1 VRLPATDIVTH
12 GFKRINALIFK
23 SQSMKTILFG
33 GHNNFGNRG
42 CEALVRST
50 VALLRQH
57 SDGEV
62 RVLVPSFDIQLD
74 ARQWP
79 DAASSGVEFVKAS
92 QQPSTWA
99 NRSRLYSRLPWFTRF
114 GWPELEPDAALMAN
128 LERCDAFL
136 SIGGDNWSLDY
147 DLASLFFF
155 VGEARAAQKLGKP
168 ALLWGASVGPFDRIP
183 AVERQM
189 TPYLRELDLISVRE
203 SASRAYLDH
212 LGVTSNVI
220 DVTDSAFLMTPQSSG
235 VDAALIREGV
245 PALGLNLSPIVERS
259 LARAGREG
267 QLISNVAAFV
277 KRVLDQTDM
286 DVLLIPHVIPLNG
299 RGFGNDTH
307 THARLM
313 EALGGQ
319 QERVREAPS
328 HLNAPQLKYLIS
340 RCTAFIGA
348 RTHATIAAMSMGV
361 PVLSLAY
368 SVKARGIN
376 RDLFGHERY
385 MLDIMKL
392 DADSLWRGLN
402 LLTDEEAD
410 IRRTL
415 AARLPA
421 WKQKGHV
428 GAQWLAQRLST

>member
-1 VRLPATDIVTH
+1 
-12 GFKRINALIFK
+12 
-23 SQSMKTILFG
+23 MKTILFG
-33 GHNNFGNRG
+33 GHNNLGNRG
-42 CEALVRST
+42 CEALARST
-50 VALLRQH
+50 VDLLRQH
-57 SDGEV
+57 FDGKV
-62 RVLVPSFDIQLD
+62 RVLVPSFDIELD
-74 ARQWP
+74 RRQWP
-79 DAASSGVEFVKAS
+79 DAEMSGVEFVKAS
-92 QQPSTWA
+92 SQPSSWA

-114 GWPELEPDAALMAN
+114 GWPELEPDATLREN
-128 LERCDAFL
+128 IERCDAFL

-189 TPYLRELDLISVRE
+189 IPYLRELDLITVRE
-203 SASRAYLDH
+203 SASRAYLDQA
-212 LGVTSNVI
+212 GVADNVI

-235 VDAALIREGV
+235 VDSALIRSGV
-245 PALGLNLSPIVERS
+245 PTLGLNLSPIVERS
-259 LARAGREG
+259 LARAGRPDS
-267 QLISNVAAFV
+267 LIPAVAAFV
-277 KRVLDQTDM
+277 RRVLAETEL
-286 DVLLIPHVIPLNG
+286 DVLLIPHVVPLDG

-307 THARLM
+307 SHARLL
-313 EALGGQ
+313 EALGGS

-340 RCTAFIGA
+340 RCVAFIGA
-348 RTHATIAAMSMGV
+348 RTHATIAAMSMGI
-361 PVLSLAY
+361 PVLSLGY

-392 DADSLWRGLN
+392 DADSLWRGLTV
-402 LLTDEEAD
+402 LTEEAQD
-410 IRRTL
+410 IRNTL

-421 WKQKGHV
+421 CKQKGHG
-428 GAQWLAQRLST
+428 GAQWLAQRLL

>member
-1 VRLPATDIVTH
+1 
-12 GFKRINALIFK
+12 
-23 SQSMKTILFG
+23 MKTILLG
-33 GHNNFGNRG
+33 GHNSFGNRG

-50 VALLRQH
+50 VELLQQH
-57 SDGEV
+57 LDGNV
-62 RVLVPSFDIQLD
+62 RVLVPSSDVELD

-79 DAASSGVEFVKAS
+79 DAASSGVEFVSAS
-92 QQPSTWA
+92 PQPGMWA

-114 GWPELEPDAALMAN
+114 GWPELEPDAALRAN

-136 SIGGDNWSLDY
+136 SVGGDNWSLDY
-147 DLASLFFF
+147 DLASLFYF
-155 VGEARAAQKLGKP
+155 VGEARAAQRLGKP
-168 ALLWGASVGPFDRIP
+168 ALLWGASVGPFDRLP

-203 SASRAYLDH
+203 SVSRAYLNQ
-212 LGVTSNVI
+212 LGVIANVI
-220 DVTDSAFLMTPQSSG
+220 DVTDSAFLMTPQSRG
-235 VDAALIREGV
+235 VDVSLIRNGV
-245 PALGLNLSPIVERS
+245 PTLGLNLSPIVERS
-259 LARAGREG
+259 LARAGRAG
-267 QLISNVAAFV
+267 QLIPHAAGFV
-277 KRVLDQTDM
+277 KRVLAETDL
-286 DVLLIPHVIPLNG
+286 DVLLIPHVVPLNG

-307 THARLM
+307 THAQLM

-340 RCTAFIGA
+340 RCASFIGA

-392 DADSLWRGLN
+392 DADSLWQGLN
-402 LLTDEEAD
+402 LLTQEEQD
-410 IRRTL
+410 IRSTL

-421 WKQKGHV
+421 WKKKGHA
-428 GAQWLAQRLST
+428 GAEWLARKLSS

>member
-1 VRLPATDIVTH
+1 
-12 GFKRINALIFK
+12 
-23 SQSMKTILFG
+23 MKTILFG
-33 GHNNFGNRG
+33 GHNNFSNRG

-50 VALLRQH
+50 VDLLRQH
-57 SDGEV
+57 LDGNV
-62 RVLVPSFDIQLD
+62 HVLVPSFDIELD
-74 ARQWP
+74 AAQWP
-79 DAASSGVEFVKAS
+79 DAASSGVEFVNAS
-92 QQPSTWA
+92 PQPLTWA

-114 GWPELEPDAALMAN
+114 DWPELVPDAALSAN

-155 VGEARAAQKLGKP
+155 VGEARAAQRWGKP

-189 TPYLRELDLISVRE
+189 TRYLRNLDLISVRE
-203 SASRAYLDH
+203 SASRAYLDR
-212 LGVTSNVI
+212 LGVTRNVI
-220 DVTDSAFLMTPQSSG
+220 DVSDSAFLMTPQSAG
-235 VDAALIREGV
+235 VDPALIRNGV
-245 PALGLNLSPIVERS
+245 PTLGLNLSPIVERS
-259 LARAGREG
+259 LARAGRTDH
-267 QLISNVAAFV
+267 LIPHASAFV
-277 KRVLDQTDM
+277 KRVLAETDL
-286 DVLLIPHVIPLNG
+286 DVLLIPHVVPLNG
-299 RGFGNDTH
+299 SGFGNDTH

-319 QERVREAPS
+319 QERLREAPS

-340 RCTAFIGA
+340 RCAFFIGA

-361 PVLSLAY
+361 PVLSIAY

-392 DADSLWRGLN
+392 DADSLWQGLN
-402 LLTDEEAD
+402 LLTQEAQD
-410 IRRTL
+410 IRGTL

-421 WKQKGHV
+421 WKQQGHA
-428 GAQWLAQRLST
+428 GAEWLARKFSS

>member
-1 VRLPATDIVTH
+1 
-12 GFKRINALIFK
+12 
-23 SQSMKTILFG
+23 MKTILLG

-50 VALLRQH
+50 VDLLRQH
-57 SDGEV
+57 VDGGV
-62 RVLVPSFDIQLD
+62 RVLVPSFDIELD

-79 DAASSGVEFVKAS
+79 DAASSGVEFVKATL
-92 QQPSTWA
+92 PPPAWA
-99 NRSRLYSRLPWFTRF
+99 NRSRLYSRLPWFARF
-114 GWPELEPDAALMAN
+114 GWPELEPDAALREN

-155 VGEARAAQKLGKP
+155 VGEAGAARKLGKP

-189 TPYLRELDLISVRE
+189 IAYLRDLDLISVRE
-203 SASRAYLDH
+203 SASRAYLDQ
-212 LGVTSNVI
+212 LGLSGNVI
-220 DVTDSAFLMTPQSSG
+220 DVTDSAFLMTPQSTG
-235 VDAALIREGV
+235 VDAAFIRNGL
-245 PALGLNLSPIVERS
+245 PTLGLNLSPIVERS
-259 LARAGREG
+259 LARAGRAG
-267 QLISNVAAFV
+267 QLIPHAAAFV
-277 KRVLDQTDM
+277 KRVLAETDM
-286 DVLLIPHVIPLNG
+286 DVLLIPHVVPLNG

-307 THARLM
+307 THSQLM

-340 RCTAFIGA
+340 RCTSFIGA

-385 MLDIMKL
+385 MLSIMKV
-392 DADSLWRGLN
+392 DADSLWQGLN
-402 LLTDEEAD
+402 LLTQEAQD
-410 IRRTL
+410 IRDTL

-421 WKQKGHV
+421 WKQKGHA
-428 GAQWLAQRLST
+428 GAEWLAKKLSS